1 MSVSIIP
8 VFYKGHET
16 FIVAV
21 VDYPLLS
28 NELFENFDMNSSS
41 LPYYLHIETGWG

>member
-1 MSVSIIP
+1 VSINP
-8 VFYKGHET
+8 LSCKGHET

-28 NELFENFDMNSSS
+28 NELFENFDINSSS
-41 LPYYLHIETGWG
+41 LAYYLHIETGWG